1 MWYYWLLLPTL
12 LVPEGYLK
20 ARSYQKPMVDRLL
33 DLEFRSQTLRSRWTI
48 ACGVLATCVFVW
60 LLRKTESRCGLLG
73 TIFLIAGGVGNMADR
88 LYVGGVIDYLLLQT
102 HGPLVNTSFF
112 WNLSDLYI
120 DFAVIFLFIAIFLG
134 ELPGDEKKEH
144 YCVAIQ
150 LRPPYEG
157 GGGTR
162 QIHKITSEWDSRKG
176 VEDLTPND
184 MMIKFT
190 ERSIEVCKR

>member
-1 MWYYWLLLPTL
+1 
-12 LVPEGYLK
+12 
-20 ARSYQKPMVDRLL
+20 MVGRLL
-33 DLEFRSQTLRSRWTI
+33 DLEFRSQTLRIQCGYHLNEGSAIGYWAPSLQSALGPIGIKVTI

-134 ELPGDEKKEH
+134 ELPGDEKKE
-144 YCVAIQ
+144 Q
-150 LRPPYEG
+150 
-157 GGGTR
+157 
-162 QIHKITSEWDSRKG
+162 
-176 VEDLTPND
+176 
-184 MMIKFT
+184 
-190 ERSIEVCKR
+190 